1 MTSPI
6 RVLIADDEPAAR
18 RTIQLLLAD
27 DPEFQILG
35 ECSDGL
41 QTVEAIN
48 QLHPDLVF
56 LDVQMPRR
64 DGFEVLARMPPGCA
78 PLIVFVTAYDEYTL
92 RAFDVHAADYLLKPF
107 SDQRFRAAAA
117 HAKERIRQRS
127 AGDLERLLSF
137 VRQLGSLASTP
148 AKTVPDRVPIRTTQG
163 VLLVPL
169 DDIDWVEARGDYVRV
184 HSTGRT
190 DLVRE
195 TISGFERRLPAS
207 RFIRIHR
214 STIVNLDKVREI
226 KLMANGEHVAVLQS
240 GIRCRLSRSGRER
253 LAQQVSLFSDQP
265 TTIPRRG

>member
-1 MTSPI
+1 MAVGAGGPPVTSPI

-18 RTIQLLLAD
+18 RTIQLLLAG

-35 ECSDGL
+35 ECSDGV
-41 QTVEAIN
+41 QTVDAI
-48 QLHPDLVF
+48 QRLRPDLVF

-64 DGFEVLARMPPGCA
+64 DGFEVLARIPPGWA
-78 PLIVFVTAYDEYTL
+78 PLIVFVTAYDAYML

-137 VRQLGSLASTP
+137 VREMESLPTAT
-148 AKTVPDRVPIRTTQG
+148 KTVPDRVPIRTAQG

-169 DDIDWVEARGDYVRV
+169 DDIEWVEARGDYVRV
-184 HSTGRT
+184 HSTGRA
-190 DLVRE
+190 DLVRQ

-214 STIVNLDKVREI
+214 STIVNLGKVREI
-226 KLMANGEHVAVLQS
+226 KIMANGEQVAVLQS
-240 GIRCRLSRSGRER
+240 GTRCRLSRSGRER
-253 LAQQVSLFSDQP
+253 LAQQVSHL
-265 TTIPRRG
+265 

>member
-1 MTSPI
+1 VSSPI

-35 ECSDGL
+35 ECSDGV
-41 QTVEAIN
+41 QTVEAI
-48 QLHPDLVF
+48 QRLRPDLVF
-56 LDVQMPRR
+56 LDIQMPRR
-64 DGFEVLARMPPGCA
+64 DGFEVLARIPPGWA

-107 SDQRFRAAAA
+107 TDQRFRAAVA

-137 VRQLGSLASTP
+137 VRELGSLAGTP
-148 AKTVPDRVPIRTTQG
+148 DAWPGATAAKTAPDRVPIRTAEG
-163 VLLVPL
+163 VLLVSL
-169 DDIDWVEARGDYVRV
+169 DDIEWLEARGDYVRV
-184 HSTGRT
+184 HSTGRA

-214 STIVNLDKVREI
+214 STIVNLWKVREI
-226 KLMANGEHVAVLQS
+226 KIMANGEQVAVLQS
-240 GIRCRLSRSGRER
+240 GTRCRLSRSGRER
-253 LAQQVSLFSDQP
+253 LAQQVSRLR
-265 TTIPRRG
+265 T

>member
-1 MTSPI
+1 VTSPI

-18 RTIQLLLAD
+18 RTIQLLLAGD
-27 DPEFQILG
+27 DEFQILG
-35 ECSDGL
+35 ECSDGV
-41 QTVEAIN
+41 QTVEAI
-48 QLHPDLVF
+48 QRLRPDLVF

-64 DGFEVLARMPPGCA
+64 DGFEVLARIPPGWA

-107 SDQRFRAAAA
+107 SDQRFHAAVA

-127 AGDLERLLSF
+127 AGDLERMLSF
-137 VRQLGSLASTP
+137 VRELGSLAGTP
-148 AKTVPDRVPIRTTQG
+148 DAWPGGTAKTVPDRVPIRIAQG

-169 DDIDWVEARGDYVRV
+169 DDIEWVEARGDYVRV
-184 HSTGRT
+184 HSTGRA

-214 STIVNLDKVREI
+214 STIVNLGKVREI
-226 KLMANGEHVAVLQS
+226 KIIANGEQVAVLQS
-240 GIRCRLSRSGRER
+240 GTRCRLSRSGRER
-253 LAQQVSLFSDQP
+253 LAQQVSRL
-265 TTIPRRG
+265 